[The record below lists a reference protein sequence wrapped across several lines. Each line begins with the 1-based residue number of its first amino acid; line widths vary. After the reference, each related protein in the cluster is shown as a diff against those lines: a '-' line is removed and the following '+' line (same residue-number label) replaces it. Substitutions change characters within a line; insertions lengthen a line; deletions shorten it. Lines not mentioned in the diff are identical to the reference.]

1 MSQTT
6 PPSERVIEL
15 VNRLSANGDLDKMLH
30 AGLISPKVIGQRE
43 MYLQYDLN
51 RRIKRM
57 KIKEAKMC
65 VAAIFNCDYRTVH
78 RAVLS
83 MEKD

>member
-1 MSQTT
+1 M
-6 PPSERVIEL
+6 
-15 VNRLSANGDLDKMLH
+15 K
-30 AGLISPKVIGQRE
+30 AGLIDMKVILRRE

-57 KIKEAKMC
+57 KIKEAQMC
-65 VAAIFNCDYRTVH
+65 VAAVFNCNPKTVR

-83 MEKD
+83 MEKE